1 MSKSRLLALLAIT
14 MATGLLLTG
23 CKDMMGVD
31 PDADIAWHW
40 EPGPEVYAL
49 WADGR
54 DSIGTVSVSNTPE
67 TLYIK
72 YNVTDN
78 WWLDETHVHAALRLK
93 DIPQMRGQPVPEKFE
108 FGDRWRPRVQ
118 SCTYAIRRKT
128 GWDDDDM
135 LYIATHA
142 LAVKLDRRGRV
153 IRRVTCWAGPYFF
166 QRYGVGTACCCEKA
180 RYIKYMLKKAHK
192 NVTLPTDWVTMV
204 AHGVDPTLQDTSYL
218 LVTLSKV
225 PSGYDVWN
233 GDWRGWCGEYWVHMK
248 QDTPYTVRLW
258 SSIDPELPARLQDT
272 MWDNINYL
280 LNNRIPGATAW
291 DVQLAIWVLRGD
303 FKKMPTGYP
312 LAQQMYDDALAHGD
326 GWYAGKGDWIAV
338 IIETPERVQ
347 LCFIEVDP

>member
-108 FGDRWRPRVQ
+108 FHATHDPRVQ
-118 SCTYAIRRKT
+118 AYTYPIPVKPEWEDGLELYICAHAAAVQLDKKGKVKQRQT
-128 GWDDDDM
+128 GWGGDED
-135 LYIATHA
+135 YPG
-142 LAVKLDRRGRV
+142 KN
-153 IRRVTCWAGPYFF
+153 WA
-166 QRYGVGTACCCEKA
+166 K
-180 RYIKYMLKKAHK
+180 YIKYERRLDRKD
-192 NVTLPTDWVTMV
+192 VTLPTDCVTMV
-204 AHGVDPTLQDTSYL
+204 VHGVPWQLPDTSYF
-218 LVTLSKV
+218 LVTLSGIGPKEE
-225 PSGYDVWN
+225 SKYDVWD
-233 GDWRGWCGEYWVHMK
+233 GDWNGWCAEYWVHV
-248 QDTPYTVRLW
+248 TPGQSYQVRLW
-258 SSIDPELPARLQDT
+258 SSIDPGLPARLQDT

-280 LNNRIPGATAW
+280 LNNPIPGATAW

-312 LAQQMYDDALAHGD
+312 LAQQMYDEALAHGD
-326 GWYAGKGDWIAV
+326 GFYPGQGDVIAV
-338 IIETPERVQ
+338 ICETPEEVQ